1 MSWQFDDGYLII
13 TTKFIILFSKIKLYN
28 SEGKVIHEMGSK
40 GYLKEY
46 ESGDSFRLGNNFS
59 KILIKVEIDE
69 SFDP

>member
-1 MSWQFDDGYLII
+1 
-13 TTKFIILFSKIKLYN
+13 
-28 SEGKVIHEMGSK
+28 MGSK